1 MQWAFYKCT
10 TCIFSQWYSEL
21 SLLYICI
28 CFSKTRF
35 FFFESTV
42 MMENLNSL
50 AGYKYK
56 INNMICDTKLK
67 WNQMKPC
74 IHVTNSLKLLLILQN
89 YIAADYF
96 NFNRMLFVRLCKT
109 YMYMHGYVVILIVY
123 FFIYRI
129 RIYIILKKPFSV
141 SIPMAQEIYLSNTLN
156 HFDMMTCNIVF

>member
-1 MQWAFYKCT
+1 
-10 TCIFSQWYSEL
+10 
-21 SLLYICI
+21 
-28 CFSKTRF
+28 
-35 FFFESTV
+35 
-42 MMENLNSL
+42 
-50 AGYKYK
+50 
-56 INNMICDTKLK
+56 MICDTKLK
-67 WNQMKPC
+67 WTQMKPI
-74 IHVTNSLKLLLILQN
+74 IHVTNSLKLLLILPN

-96 NFNRMLFVRLCKT
+96 NFNRMLFVWLCKT